1 MGPRIM
7 GLPKKIWQSC
17 QVGGEKTDMPK
28 KIMQSGSIEG
38 EFHPKGTLRSLRKNL
53 WLRKGGEDAP
63 AKKNPPYHRTNR
75 SRQYLRDFDFRPKR
89 EKRYSEAGED
99 FHIILRQKS
108 ISREVQL
115 SACSY
120 VVHSKRIHRTL
131 INSCIPVADGS
142 LLLLGFGKPGDSCIR
157 RIMLERLRCAYVTE
171 EYYYYGV

>member
-1 MGPRIM
+1 MAILSGCWRENGYAEENNAIRFNRGRI
-7 GLPKKIWQSC
+7 S
-17 QVGGEKTDMPK
+17 
-28 KIMQSGSIEG
+28 S
-38 EFHPKGTLRSLRKNL
+38 KGNPEIPEENL

-63 AKKNPPYHRTNR
+63 AKKKPPYHRTNR

-89 EKRYSEAGED
+89 EKRYSEAEED

-115 SACSY
+115 SASSN
-120 VVHSKRIHRTL
+120 VVHSKRTHRTL

-157 RIMLERLRCAYVTE
+157 RIMLERLRCAYGTE
-171 EYYYYGV
+171 EYCYYGV